1 MGVGEVDALES
12 TRDLCRPST
21 PDLQLNWTLIEAVAA
36 AGNLAYTV
44 LMLYEKRVG
53 WLFGIGASLLGMALF
68 REQQVYAQVA
78 LNAFYVVMGVYGWWS
93 WRGSGGQ
100 ELPITRRPV
109 SFHAGIIVLGGLF
122 SLALAL
128 LLKLLPDARYTGLD
142 GFATAFS
149 LLATWML
156 ARKILEN
163 WAYWIVADAVAIVL
177 YVLLGLW
184 WYAALYAIYVVLSVS
199 ALVRWKREWAAAQ
212 ASAR

>member
-1 MGVGEVDALES
+1 M
-12 TRDLCRPST
+12 
-21 PDLQLNWTLIEAVAA
+21 NWTLIEAVAA

-93 WRGSGGQ
+93 WRGSAGK
-100 ELPITRRPV
+100 ELPITRQPV

-199 ALVRWKREWAAAQ
+199 ALVRWNREWRSAQ
-212 ASAR
+212 G